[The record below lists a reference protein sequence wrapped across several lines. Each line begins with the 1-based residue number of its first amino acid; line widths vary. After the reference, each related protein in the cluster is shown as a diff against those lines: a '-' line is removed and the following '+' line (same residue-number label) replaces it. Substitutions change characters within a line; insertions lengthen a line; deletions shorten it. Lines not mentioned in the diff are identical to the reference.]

1 MVLSLPMT
9 QCHSGGPVILSLSW
23 EMPSSCCCPLCTTA
37 YEPHLNP
44 RLFSLSY
51 CLCSGCLCLYHPS
64 SICFGHFGNHQNAFS
79 GVYEMETKWRV
90 KRKDHLYSPKQH
102 PGWILLNSVEF
113 CCSSRKDSSQKSPEL
128 VTILHEA
135 SLNKIL
141 FQENIEYG
149 LHCIGIHLISLQ
161 VRCLVHICHL
171 HSFGRR
177 DSHTWVIQCTYLKHL
192 L

>member
-23 EMPSSCCCPLCTTA
+23 EMPSSCCCPLCATA

-113 CCSSRKDSSQKSPEL
+113 CCSSRKDSSQKKPRVSYYPPWSFFEQDS
-128 VTILHEA
+128 VPRKYRIWTSLHW
-135 SLNKIL
+135 N
-141 FQENIEYG
+141 
-149 LHCIGIHLISLQ
+149 
-161 VRCLVHICHL
+161 
-171 HSFGRR
+171 SF
-177 DSHTWVIQCTYLKHL
+177 DLSSS
-192 L
+192 